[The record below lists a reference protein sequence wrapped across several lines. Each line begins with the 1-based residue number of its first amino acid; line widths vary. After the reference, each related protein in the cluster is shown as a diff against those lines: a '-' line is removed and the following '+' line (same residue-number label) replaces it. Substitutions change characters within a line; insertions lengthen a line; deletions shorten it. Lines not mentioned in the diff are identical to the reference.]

1 MTRDSLFHKIFKNV
15 FGRSEEVFEPR
26 IREFNV
32 KTDLEPILSWQED
45 LFTTNFAGFQMNPYF
60 LKEQR
65 RRLSEAA
72 LRPFEHGIFV
82 LEHIPGKI
90 GGFIWCKIYDTNEYG
105 IFGSVEQIYLIPE
118 LRGKGF
124 GKKLMEKGEEYFAER
139 GAQSIKLL
147 VTISNSAAVSL
158 YQSLGYKATRWEMQ
172 KDVKRTQMN
181 GG

>member
-65 RRLSEAA
+65 RRLI
-72 LRPFEHGIFV
+72 R
-82 LEHIPGKI
+82 
-90 GGFIWCKIYDTNEYG
+90 YDLQN
-105 IFGSVEQIYLIPE
+105 FNP
-118 LRGKGF
+118 
-124 GKKLMEKGEEYFAER
+124 
-139 GAQSIKLL
+139 
-147 VTISNSAAVSL
+147 
-158 YQSLGYKATRWEMQ
+158 
-172 KDVKRTQMN
+172 RTHV
-181 GG
+181 GCD